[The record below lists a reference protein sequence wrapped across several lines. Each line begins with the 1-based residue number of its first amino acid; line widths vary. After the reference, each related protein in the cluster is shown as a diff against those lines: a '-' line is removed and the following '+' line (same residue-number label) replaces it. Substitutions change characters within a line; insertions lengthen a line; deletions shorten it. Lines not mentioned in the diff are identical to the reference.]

1 MTWLVDEIILI
12 DLVTLVLMVATV
24 TILWY
29 GVKKIFPGEIRDL
42 QFFLTFIV
50 VVVPFV
56 MLIYFG
62 VAVINYDAMTRSSG
76 WEPALPLKGPLS
88 PPIIGLIVFY
98 IGQTVWLWSSWR
110 REYMPEPRRIAANIA
125 KLPELLHKD

>member
-1 MTWLVDEIILI
+1 MTPGLLDEIVVI
-12 DLVTLVLMVATV
+12 DLLALLLAVAMVE
-24 TILWY
+24 IIWY
-29 GVKKIFPGEIRDL
+29 VVEKAFPDEVRDL

-50 VVVPFV
+50 VIVPFV

-62 VAVINYDAMTRSSG
+62 LAIINYDAMTRSSG

-98 IGQTVWLWSSWR
+98 IGLTVWLWSSWR
-110 REYMPEPRRIAANIA
+110 RE
-125 KLPELLHKD
+125 

>member
-1 MTWLVDEIILI
+1 MTHWLVDEIILI
-12 DLVTLVLMVATV
+12 DLVTLFLMVATV
-24 TILWY
+24 SILWY
-29 GVKKIFPGEIRDL
+29 SVKKIFPGETRDL
-42 QFFLTFIV
+42 RFFLTFIV

-110 REYMPEPRRIAANIA
+110 RE
-125 KLPELLHKD
+125 

>member
-1 MTWLVDEIILI
+1 MTRALVEIILI
-12 DLVTLVLMVATV
+12 DLVTLFLMVATV
-24 TILWY
+24 SILWY

-76 WEPALPLKGPLS
+76 WEPTLPLKGPLS

-98 IGQTVWLWSSWR
+98 IGQVVWLWSSWR
-110 REYMPEPRRIAANIA
+110 RE
-125 KLPELLHKD
+125 

>member
-1 MTWLVDEIILI
+1 MTRGLVEIILI
-12 DLVTLVLMVATV
+12 DLVTLFLMVAT
-24 TILWY
+24 TSILWY
-29 GVKKIFPGEIRDL
+29 GIKKIFPEETRDL

-50 VVVPFV
+50 VIVPFV

-62 VAVINYDAMTRSSG
+62 MAVINYDAMTRSSG
-76 WEPALPLKGPLS
+76 WEPVLPLKGPLS

-110 REYMPEPRRIAANIA
+110 RE
-125 KLPELLHKD
+125 

>member
-1 MTWLVDEIILI
+1 MTRWLVDEIILI
-12 DLVTLVLMVATV
+12 DLVTLFLMVATV
-24 TILWY
+24 SILWY
-29 GVKKIFPGEIRDL
+29 GVKKIFPGETRDL

-62 VAVINYDAMTRSSG
+62 LAIINYDAMTRSSG

-110 REYMPEPRRIAANIA
+110 RE
-125 KLPELLHKD
+125 

>member
-56 MLIYFG
+56 MLIYFEL
-62 VAVINYDAMTRSSG
+62 AIINYDAMTRSSG

-110 REYMPEPRRIAANIA
+110 RE
-125 KLPELLHKD
+125 